1 MADMTILKSTLGI
14 CGNAVALAVLGPAV
28 VASAQE
34 AAAVP
39 APATLQTV
47 TVSAER
53 RQENIKNVPVSASI
67 IGDETLAALN
77 SGNLDMQMLAGR
89 VPSLNVES
97 SFGRSFPRFYIR
109 GYGNVDF
116 HQNASQPV
124 SLVYDD
130 IVLESPVLKGF
141 PAFDLQ
147 RIEVLR
153 GPQGSLF
160 GRNTPAGVVKFDSV
174 LPSSTPGGYLSVS
187 DATYNTANV
196 EAAMNLPLGEGLAA
210 RISLLGEHRD
220 NWIANSHTGDDK
232 AFGGYNDNAARL
244 QLSYKPDPGF
254 SALANLHQRTLNGSA
269 SVFRA
274 NIIQK
279 GGDALVPGF
288 DVASAATD
296 GANGQ
301 HLQNYGGNL
310 RLQWRLDGVTLHSI
324 TGYETVRVYS
334 RGDIDGGYGA
344 AFAPPSGPGLIPFPV
359 ESADGTSGHHQFTQE
374 LRLESQGKDGVRWQ
388 AGLFYFN
395 EQFQID
401 SYSYDSLNRGVLTAD
416 VRSHQRNDAYAAF
429 GSLNYDWNERTNL
442 RAGLRYTRD
451 HKELYT
457 ERADLPS
464 GGSDVDASAGLAAGT
479 SVSKI
484 NWDASGVYK
493 LSDAANV
500 YARVATGFRGATIQP
515 AGTFNPMSVAQPET
529 ITSYEVGFKSDLMDR
544 RARVA
549 VDVYDYTVKGLQ
561 LTAVGGAANSAI
573 LLNAQ
578 KSKGRGVE
586 LDLDAYL
593 TDDLLLTLGA
603 SYNFTRI
610 DDANLAVG
618 ACAACTILNPTYAGN
633 GGARLVR
640 IDGNPLPQAPRWIG
654 NVTLRYS
661 HPYGNGEVFAF
672 TDWVYRSDVNF
683 TLYRS
688 AEFVGKRLLTGGL
701 RVGYKWDSDRNEVA
715 LFGRNITNRIQLIG
729 GIDFNN
735 LTGFVNDSN
744 PRIFGLQ
751 FIRRF

>member
-1 MADMTILKSTLGI
+1 MTILRQAWGI
-14 CGNAVALAVLGPAV
+14 CGAVAALAPSGLVL
-28 VASAQE
+28 AQD
-34 AAAVP
+34 AVP
-39 APATLQTV
+39 ATAPTPAQLQTV

-67 IGDETLAALN
+67 VSDEALAALN

-97 SFGRSFPRFYIR
+97 SFGRSYPRFYIR

-130 IVLESPVLKGF
+130 VVLESPVLKGF
-141 PAFDLQ
+141 PAFDLE

-160 GRNTPAGVVKFDSV
+160 GRNTPAGVVKFNSV
-174 LPSSTPGGYLSVS
+174 QPSSTPGGYVTVS
-187 DATYNTANV
+187 DATYNTANL
-196 EAAMNLPLGEGLAA
+196 EAALNVPMGDGLAA
-210 RISLLGEHRD
+210 RISVLGEHRD
-220 NWIANSHTGDDK
+220 NWIGNPHTGDAK
-232 AFGGYNDNAARL
+232 AYGGYNDNAARF
-244 QLSYKPDPGF
+244 QLSYKPDANF
-254 SALANLHQRTLNGSA
+254 SALANLHGRTLNGSA

-279 GGDALVPGF
+279 GSDALVPGF

-296 GANGQ
+296 GDNGQ
-301 HLQNYGGNL
+301 HLENYGGNL
-310 RLQWRLDGVTLHSI
+310 RLQWRLGGVTLHSI
-324 TGYETVRVYS
+324 TGYETVRVFS
-334 RGDIDGGYGA
+334 RGDIDGGVGA

-359 ESADGTSGHHQFTQE
+359 ESADGTSGHHQLTQE
-374 LRLESQGKDGVRWQ
+374 LRLESNLKDGLRWQ
-388 AGLFYFN
+388 AGLFYFD
-395 EQFQID
+395 ERYRID
-401 SYSYDSLNRGVLTAD
+401 SYSYDSLNHGVLTAD
-416 VRSHQRNDAYAAF
+416 VRSHQKNDAYAAF
-429 GSLNYDWNERTNL
+429 GSLNYDVNERVNL
-442 RAGLRYTRD
+442 RAGLRYTHD
-451 HKELYT
+451 KKELYT
-457 ERADLPS
+457 ERADKPD
-464 GGSDVDASAGLAAGT
+464 GGSDVDASAGLATGT
-479 SVSKI
+479 SVSKV

-493 LSDAANV
+493 LNEDANL

-515 AGTFNPMSVAQPET
+515 AATFNPMSVAQPET
-529 ITSYEVGFKSDLMDR
+529 ITSYEVGFKSDLLQR

-549 VDVYDYTVKGLQ
+549 VDLYDYTVKGLQ
-561 LTAVGGAANSAI
+561 LTAVGGSSNSAI

-586 LDLDAYL
+586 LDLEAYL
-593 TDDLLLTLGA
+593 ADDLLLTFGG

-610 DDANLAVG
+610 DDPNLTVG
-618 ACAACTILNPTYAGN
+618 ACAACTILNPTVVV
-633 GGARLVR
+633 GGSRLVR
-640 IDGNPLPQAPRWIG
+640 IDGNPLPQAPRWTG

-661 HPYGNGEVFAF
+661 RPYRNGELFAY

-688 AEFVGKRLLTGGL
+688 KEFVGKPLLTGGL
-701 RVGYKWDSDRNEVA
+701 RVGYKWDNDRYEVA
-715 LFGRNITNRIQLIG
+715 LFGRNITNRVQLIG

-744 PRIFGLQ
+744 PRIVGLQ
-751 FIRRF
+751 LSRRF